1 MRILQR
7 KTYIDPPKETILPE
21 YDFKSI
27 VEMYILN
34 DCQKD
39 RFLIILTIT
48 RANDHGVGFLNMAVG
63 IRNGKMQSIH
73 YNDFDFFD
81 NADNLKSLS
90 KHIPEDFWIT
100 NTNEKFMIDLVSTL
114 SLNHINA
121 LVKTRL
127 IPTPSHV

>member
-21 YDFKSI
+21 YDFKS
-27 VEMYILN
+27 VEEMYILN

-39 RFLIILTIT
+39 RFLIILKIT
-48 RANDHGVGFLNMAVG
+48 KDHEPGVLNMAIG

-73 YNDFDFFD
+73 YNDFDFFN
-81 NADNLKSLS
+81 NADDLKSLS
-90 KHIPEDFWIT
+90 EHVPDDFWIT
-100 NTNEKFMIDLVSTL
+100 NTDEKFMIDLVSTL
-114 SLNHINA
+114 SMNHINV